1 VALLQA
7 LEVAGRNEVDAGPVV
22 SQEGGKGVQGLLY
35 GGGQKGPRGTMFL
48 VARRLTCTF
57 SVFGAW
63 RPGRYRPTLGARP
76 TT

>member
-1 VALLQA
+1 MALLQA

-48 VARRLTCTF
+48 VDRRLTCTF
-57 SVFGAW
+57 SVFGAGG
-63 RPGRYRPTLGARP
+63 PGVTGRR
-76 TT
+76 